1 MHKSQNVKSVFIILI
16 KFVDVCNYSLLEN
29 GLMMFMWIGLGVNP
43 DWVRNVFGVPSAA
56 QIDIDKVVFLTV

>member
-1 MHKSQNVKSVFIILI
+1 M
-16 KFVDVCNYSLLEN
+16 KFVNVCNYSLLEN

-56 QIDIDKVVFLTV
+56 QIDIDKVVFLNFNLRRSYPNNFN